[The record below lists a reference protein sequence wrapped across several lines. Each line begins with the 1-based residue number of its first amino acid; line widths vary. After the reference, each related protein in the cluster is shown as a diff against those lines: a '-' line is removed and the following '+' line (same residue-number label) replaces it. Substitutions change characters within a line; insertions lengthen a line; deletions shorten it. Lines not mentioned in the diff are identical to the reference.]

1 MKKYPILRLMLALV
15 LALVWTPMSTLNAQQ
30 PPHHGAIGH
39 VATTSL
45 VVTSDYYA
53 FWLFLDDVLQNEQSV
68 RSIQLD
74 YVPEG
79 DHYLR
84 VELDDPD
91 HRTVGQLVRIDFTH
105 RNFRIE
111 RSRHLLGLSPGYG
124 MTHPELVM
132 ALLSVQTN
140 QPHGRMPGQN
150 AWFGY
155 HRPAAQPNTAM
166 TPPPPSAGPM
176 AMSEAD
182 FSVALG
188 IVQRESFES
197 TKLSAAKQIASR
209 NLLTA
214 HQIERLCR
222 CFEFDNTKLDFA
234 KFAYDRCVDPERY
247 YLLHDVF
254 TFDSN
259 KKSLDKF
266 LEQKR

>member
-1 MKKYPILRLMLALV
+1 
-15 LALVWTPMSTLNAQQ
+15 
-30 PPHHGAIGH
+30 
-39 VATTSL
+39 
-45 VVTSDYYA
+45 
-53 FWLFLDDVLQNEQSV
+53 
-68 RSIQLD
+68 
-74 YVPEG
+74 
-79 DHYLR
+79 
-84 VELDDPD
+84 
-91 HRTVGQLVRIDFTH
+91 
-105 RNFRIE
+105 
-111 RSRHLLGLSPGYG
+111 
-124 MTHPELVM
+124 
-132 ALLSVQTN
+132 
-140 QPHGRMPGQN
+140 
-150 AWFGY
+150 
-155 HRPAAQPNTAM
+155 M